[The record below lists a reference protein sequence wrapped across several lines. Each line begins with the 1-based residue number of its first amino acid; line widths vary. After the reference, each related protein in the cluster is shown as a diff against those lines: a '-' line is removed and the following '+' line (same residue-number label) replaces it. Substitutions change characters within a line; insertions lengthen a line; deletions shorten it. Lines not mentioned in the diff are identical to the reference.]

1 MTNLNENP
9 CVHGIIVQM
18 PLDTSGESGQIDP
31 HLITNAVLDSKDVDG
46 LSVVNQ
52 VLILFQ
58 VWLLNSILL
67 TFHKQGSL

>member
-1 MTNLNENP
+1 
-9 CVHGIIVQM
+9 M

-52 VLILFQ
+52 VLFQ
-58 VWLLNSILL
+58 VWLLTQFYSVDFSQARIVVKNVNFQQ
-67 TFHKQGSL
+67 THNQGLRQ